1 MLFRSDLRDFPLP
14 RANPYLERF
23 TTWTATQGTMTASAA
38 YSLVGTRLDARH
50 EVLVRHLEVAHSDT
64 RDEVERR
71 LGMPLGFL
79 VALLKDARGEI
90 HLSVPVAGDL
100 STREFDFR
108 EAIWGA
114 VRNLAIRLLALPF
127 SRVGSLFFS
136 EDSKV
141 TAVALAP
148 AVFEPGTDRL
158 APAMTG
164 HLDRIAAFLREAPSV
179 TLRLVPILTQADLDT
194 LKRERVLAR
203 LGGDPGLPSRGD
215 APEAAQREY
224 RERWPDRVLPATPA
238 AIVTELAAVE
248 QLPPDALSD
257 LGARRLDMV
266 RQGLTTRGGVDARR
280 LAGSS
285 RRVPLVEAAGA
296 ARVEF
301 DLRP

>member
-1 MLFRSDLRDFPLP
+1 VTTAPGRRTRFTGNGALGGGTTLKFQGEVAAGERPVLELKVELRDFPLP

-23 TTWTATQGTMTASAA
+23 TTWTATQGTMTLSAG
-38 YSLVGTRLDARH
+38 YSLVGTRLEARH
-50 EVLVRHLEVAHSDT
+50 EVLVRRLEVAHSDT
-64 RDEVERR
+64 RDDEVEQR

-90 HLSVPVAGDL
+90 RLSVPVAGDL

-148 AVFEPGTDRL
+148 VVFEPGTARL
-158 APAMTG
+158 VPAMVG
-164 HLDRIAAFLREAPSV
+164 HLERIAAFLREASSV

-194 LKRERVLAR
+194 LKRERV
-203 LGGDPGLPSRGD
+203 
-215 APEAAQREY
+215 
-224 RERWPDRVLPATPA
+224 
-238 AIVTELAAVE
+238 AAVE

-257 LGARRLDMV
+257 LGARRLDVV
-266 RQGLTTRGGVDARR
+266 RQGLTGRGGVDAGR
-280 LAGSS
+280 LRGSS

-296 ARVEF
+296 ARVEL